1 MAWDPNDLGE
11 LTAQWKEVKEIPEV
25 PGSYYMTRAIDQAFW
40 YVINDNVNAKDA
52 INKWA
57 IVANNEIKR
66 KISEYPNA

>member
-1 MAWDPNDLGE
+1 
-11 LTAQWKEVKEIPEV
+11 
-25 PGSYYMTRAIDQAFW
+25 MTRAIDQAFW